1 MKLIK
6 INTDHY
12 IVVDNSLD
20 FSETDYYWDD
30 KQKEIRTGSNNHVTG
45 GYKIKITHSTQ
56 PLEIIYT
63 PGLTMT
69 NPPIGFINIMELS
82 LEEVKE
88 LIGEIDVE
96 KQAKENYV
104 EPLNKQGEKR
114 AQLVGNG
121 GLFGFNKFKKAFKK
135 GYTQALEDNNEKK
148 YTEAQLIWAIQ
159 EAYGHGQNDEFDDL
173 NKVEKSIIVITNYL
187 QPKTEWEVEIINGKL
202 TLK

>member
-6 INTDHY
+6 INEDHY
-12 IVVDNSLD
+12 VV
-20 FSETDYYWDD
+20 
-30 KQKEIRTGSNNHVTG
+30 KNNDGV
-45 GYKIKITHSTQ
+45 ITHSTQ

-88 LIGEIDVE
+88 LLGEVDVE
-96 KQAKENYV
+96 KKAREEILYNEQKREWW
-104 EPLNKQGEKR
+104 KQ
-114 AQLVGNG
+114 
-121 GLFGFNKFKKAFKK
+121 

-159 EAYGHGQNDEFDDL
+159 EAYGHGQNDEFDGL

-187 QPKTEWEVEIINGKL
+187 RSKTEWEVEIINGKL
-202 TLK
+202 TIL

>member
-6 INTDHY
+6 INTDYY

-56 PLEIIYT
+56 PLECDRMWT
-63 PGLTMT
+63 PVNGKQWMCNTMLCCGKILNLKT
-69 NPPIGFINIMELS
+69 KPIS
-82 LEEVKE
+82 LQEVKE

-96 KQAKENYV
+96 KKAHNWSTRQTTRSTDYWRSMVSTYV
-104 EPLNKQGEKR
+104 E
-114 AQLVGNG
+114 A
-121 GLFGFNKFKKAFKK
+121 
-135 GYTQALEDNNEKK
+135 YTQALEDNKERK

-159 EAYGHGQNDEFDDL
+159 EAYGHGQNDEFDGV
-173 NKVEKSIIVITNYL
+173 NKAEKSIIVITNYL
-187 QPKTEWEVEIINGKL
+187 QPKTEWEVDIINGKL
-202 TLK
+202 TLI